1 MIHKLLAYFDG
12 EVNYTLAGYIA
23 KILAVFLTK
32 KPVELMK
39 YILEE
44 QMMHKIIN
52 HAESRSIGEL
62 IVKVLTHESTLM
74 LEQRREFFKELLNR
88 SSVPSEIEV
97 LYALCRLSAIY
108 PLTSV
113 KLLKK

>member
-1 MIHKLLAYFDG
+1 
-12 EVNYTLAGYIA
+12 
-23 KILAVFLTK
+23 
-32 KPVELMK
+32 MK

-74 LEQRREFFKELLNR
+74 LEQRR
-88 SSVPSEIEV
+88 
-97 LYALCRLSAIY
+97 
-108 PLTSV
+108 
-113 KLLKK
+113 